1 MSDYSFSK
9 SEHLKSNKTIA
20 ALFEQG
26 TSFVNFPLRVVWMP
40 IESSPDSLMPL
51 QVAFSVS
58 KKSFKRA
65 VDRNRIRRL
74 LREAYRLQK
83 HSFTI
88 PKRSA
93 HHAMMFIF
101 LAKEEIPLKDLEISM
116 QTIAKRWKKKTI
128 SPQLTPPDGENIIH

>member
-9 SEHLKSNKTIA
+9 SEHLKSDKTIA
-20 ALFEQG
+20 ALFEKG
-26 TSFVNFPLRVVWMP
+26 NSFVIFPLRIVWMP
-40 IESSPDSLMPL
+40 VEQPLDSPMPL

-83 HSFTI
+83 QHFLLPTSEKTLEKTLEKATF
-88 PKRSA
+88 A
-93 HHAMMFIF
+93 HAMMFIF
-101 LAKEEIPLKDLEISM
+101 LAKTEIPVTDLEITM
-116 QTIAKRWKKKTI
+116 QNIAKRWKKK
-128 SPQLTPPDGENIIH
+128 SL

>member
-20 ALFEQG
+20 SLFEQG

-40 IESSPDSLMPL
+40 VKSSPDSLMPL

-83 HSFTI
+83 HSFNI

-101 LAKEEIPLKDLEISM
+101 LAKEEIPLKDLEVSM

-128 SPQLTPPDGENIIH
+128 SPQSTPPDGENIIH